1 LHEKVLWIN
10 YKRRILRKILSDNYS
25 NLSKMLSTTLYNFYY
40 FSIIKSNSFSKFS
53 IFSLELM
60 LILYVARK
68 KYIAKESNEYT

>member
-40 FSIIKSNSFSKFS
+40 LSIIKSNSFSKFS

-68 KYIAKESNEYT
+68 KYIAKESKEYT